1 MPSIDRNATFVTQ
14 INHIKVDPKNQD
26 ALVQRMTEQIDEV
39 AVKQPGFISSTI
51 QPSGSRSPMEGDPP
65 AAPSHKS
72 RDGHHVVNYVQWE
85 STDLLDA
92 FHKTPEFQTH
102 FQTYKDY
109 VLEAGPVV
117 YDIIYSQ
124 EA

>member
-14 INHIKVDPKNQD
+14 INHIKVEPKNQD

-51 QPSGSRSPMEGDPP
+51 
-65 AAPSHKS
+65 HKS

-92 FHKTPEFQTH
+92 FHKTPEFQAH